1 VTYVAL
7 DRRFVAWREEGG
19 SPILRL
25 RDPRLYADDIDW
37 GELQKHQR
45 VVILAE
51 AGSGKTEELRA
62 QARALASEGSFA
74 FYTTVHNAAI
84 EGFAESLPDAERGRL
99 AAWFFIDSVDEAK
112 LGRIQLSA
120 ALRKV
125 SDSIASGLRRAHV
138 ILSGRITDW
147 EFRADL
153 DRFTE
158 LLPVPGDPGKLGPP
172 TAEAILGRALRGDY
186 QNKGYAAVERGDPPL
201 VVLMAPLDDAR
212 VRTFAAAYG
221 IGDSDPFIKAI
232 EAADLWFLA
241 RRPLDL
247 QWLVA

>member
-1 VTYVAL
+1 MTYVAL
-7 DRRFVAWREEGG
+7 DRRFVAWREEEG

-25 RDPRLYADDIDW
+25 RDPRLYADDVDW

-84 EGFAESLPDAERGRL
+84 EGFAESLSDAERGRL
-99 AAWFFIDSVDEAK
+99 AAWFASDTPAWFFIDSVDEAK
-112 LGRIQLSA
+112 LGRIQLST

-125 SDSIASGLRRAHV
+125 SDGIASGLRRAHV
-138 ILSGRITDW
+138 VLSGRITDW
-147 EFRADL
+147 EFRVDL

-158 LLPVPGDPGKLGPP
+158 LLPLPGDPGALGPP

-186 QNKGYAAVERGDPPL
+186 QNKGYAAVERGDPPI
-201 VVLMAPLDDAR
+201 VVLMAPLDEAR
-212 VRTFAAAYG
+212 VRAFAAAL
-221 IGDSDPFIKAI
+221 
-232 EAADLWFLA
+232 AAS
-241 RRPLDL
+241 
-247 QWLVA
+247 VTVSG